1 MNASSSMLYTM
12 GMAISRAMDL
22 GYDVS
27 VLIDGQW
34 LHGRIAAHDGTGL
47 VLEQEDLTHSV
58 VRMDK
63 VCAVTIHAES
73 PYHQELTAARPM
85 PGPRAGL

>member
-1 MNASSSMLYTM
+1 MSSSSMLYTM

-27 VLIDGQW
+27 VLIDGNW
-34 LHGRIAAHDGTGL
+34 LHGHVAAHDGTGL

-58 VRMDK
+58 IKMER
-63 VCAVTIHAES
+63 VCAVTIHAAS
-73 PYHQELTAARPM
+73 PYHHEITAARPM
-85 PGPRAGL
+85 PGPRAAGA